1 MKTLSAIRAR
11 SRRLSFTSIIRVGMF
26 PALIA
31 LISIPLF
38 STASVSIKGKLDKK
52 GSTIVSQEKVPS
64 GGPAVKATR
73 SVTAPVKESFN
84 PFLLPVP
91 FAGAT
96 IDTFAADCTTPQT
109 SFAVGNTICVKVSG
123 VPVGS
128 SFPRRLL
135 LGNAN
140 STVIQSFDITTDPQ
154 TFSFVVGATSVI
166 GGNTVDNR
174 GTWRGIVQNPFFYYP
189 ESDTAFTVSNPANFT
204 ADTAVATSQSPGDVQ
219 AGTAITFALE
229 VKNYGP
235 DSATTV
241 QLTNDVPANTTFVDF
256 QQVSG
261 PTFTC
266 LSPAVGSTGTTTCSI
281 SSLVWPSTPAEFVAT
296 YMVNA
301 GTAANTAIVNTAN
314 LSSATND
321 QNTANNS
328 TSDTATVVTTPAGQ
342 TCSFS
347 CPENVVAT
355 ATSPSGAIVTFASAI
370 NIDGDCG
377 SISATPNSGSLFPV
391 GVTTVNVSST
401 AGPTCSFT
409 VTVVGTPAPTISCP
423 ADQTVTD
430 SDGDGFENVTVGT
443 PTTNPTTGVT
453 VVGRRSDD
461 IPATYDDNGN
471 VITPEVIV
479 PLTDPYPIGA
489 TGITWTVTDSYGRT
503 ATCTQR
509 IVVVANNSRPPVTIS
524 CPANV
529 TANSPSSCQS
539 TIPPATIG
547 TPTTVPSDSNVV
559 VTAQRADGLNLTDP
573 FPSGVTTITWTATD
587 NLTGSAASCSQTV
600 TLNTSG
606 APDNVPPNLH
616 VPQDV
621 STTTASCT
629 VVLDDELGVAT
640 AEDNCSP
647 SVNVVRTGVPA
658 NFIFPTG
665 VTVITYTATDAAGNV
680 ATGTQTI
687 TVLESP
693 AIPPTITAPAPVNVA
708 TGPGATSCGTFV
720 SDATLGTATA
730 NDNCPGV
737 TVVRTGVPA
746 GNMFPVGTTTVT
758 YTATDRSGNAAIDT
772 QQVTVVD
779 NTPPVVTPPAAVTLF
794 TGPGATSCGV
804 TVSNLDATLGTGSAT
819 DNCPGVGAVTRS
831 GVPAGNV
838 FPLGQT
844 ILTYSATDVH
854 GNTGSATQ
862 TVTVVDNTPPVI
874 SCPASITLEP
884 TCPTGA
890 IATWTPPVGTDN
902 CAGAVTTRTAG
913 PAPGSVFPIGTTTV
927 TYSVS
932 DAHGNGPV
940 SCSFTVTIKTPQA
953 VIQDLQA
960 AVGASNLTGTQKNGL
975 LAKLSAALQGIN
987 NNQPNVACPKLSD
1000 FINSVQTLVSHGD
1013 LSSATGNAWIT
1024 SANHVRNTIGC
1035 TSLPCS

>member
-1 MKTLSAIRAR
+1 MKPLSAIRTY
-11 SRRLSFTSIIRVGMF
+11 SRRVRFTSIIRIGLF

-31 LISIPLF
+31 LIAIPLY
-38 STASVSIKGKLDKK
+38 STASVSIKSKMDKK
-52 GSTIVSQEKVPS
+52 GSTIVSQVKVPS
-64 GGPAVKATR
+64 SAPAVKATR
-73 SVTAPVKESFN
+73 SIPSPVKESFN
-84 PFLLPVP
+84 PFLLPP
-91 FAGAT
+91 FTGET
-96 IDTFAADCTTPQT
+96 IDTFAFDCTTPQA
-109 SFAVGNTICVKVSG
+109 SFAVGDTICVKVSG
-123 VPVGS
+123 IPVDPA
-128 SFPRRLL
+128 FPRRVL

-140 STVIQSFDITTDPQ
+140 TTVIQSFNITSDPQ
-154 TFSFVVGATSVI
+154 TFTFVVTATSNI

-174 GTWRGIVQNPFFYYP
+174 GSWRGIIQNPFFYFP
-189 ESDTAFTVSNPANFT
+189 ESDTSFSVNNPADLT
-204 ADTAVATSQSPGDVQ
+204 ADTAVTTTDSPGDVQ
-219 AGTAITFALE
+219 AGTAITFQLQ

-241 QLTNDVPANTTFVDF
+241 QLSNDVPANTTFVDF

-261 PTFTC
+261 PTFNC
-266 LSPAVGSTGTTTCSI
+266 SSPAVGGTGTTTCSI
-281 SSLVWPSTPAEFVAT
+281 ASLVWPSPAAEFVAT

-301 GTAANTAIVNTAN
+301 GTAANTAIVNTAT
-314 LSSATND
+314 LSSATGD
-321 QNTANNS
+321 QNTVNNT

-342 TCSFS
+342 TCFFS
-347 CPENVVAT
+347 CPENIVAT
-355 ATSPSGAIVTFASAI
+355 ATSPAGAIVTFASAI
-370 NIDGDCG
+370 NIEGDCG

-409 VTVVGTPAPTISCP
+409 VTVVDTPAPTISCP

-443 PTTNPTTGVT
+443 PTTSPTTGVT

-461 IPATYDDNGN
+461 TPATYDEDGN
-471 VITPEVIV
+471 VVTPEVIV
-479 PLTDPYPIGA
+479 PLTDPYPVGA
-489 TGITWTVTDSYGRT
+489 TGITWTVTDSFGRT
-503 ATCTQR
+503 STCTQR
-509 IVVVANNSRPPVTIS
+509 IVVVANNSRAPVTIT

-539 TIPPATIG
+539 TIPAATIG

-559 VTAQRADGLNLTDP
+559 VTAQRNDGLDLTDP
-573 FPSGVTTITWTATD
+573 FPSGITTITWTATD
-587 NLTGSAASCSQTV
+587 NTNGSTASCTQTV

-616 VPQDV
+616 VPQDIT
-621 STTTASCT
+621 TTTASCS

-640 AEDNCSP
+640 AEDNCTA

-665 VTVITYTATDAAGNV
+665 VTIITYTATDAAGNV

-693 AIPPTITAPAPVNVA
+693 AIPPTITAPSAVNVA
-708 TGPGATSCGTFV
+708 TGAGATSCGTFV

-737 TVVRTGVPA
+737 SVTRSGIPA
-746 GNMFPVGTTTVT
+746 GNIFPVGTTTVT
-758 YTATDRSGNAAIDT
+758 YTATDRSGNQATDT
-772 QQVTVVD
+772 QLVTVVD
-779 NTPPVVTPPAAVTLF
+779 NTPPIVTPPAAVTLF
-794 TGPGATSCGV
+794 TGAGATSCGV
-804 TVSNLDATLGTGSAT
+804 TVANLDATLGTGSAT
-819 DNCPGVGAVTRS
+819 DNCPGVGAVSRS

-844 ILTYSATDVH
+844 TLTYSATDAH
-854 GNTGSATQ
+854 GNTGTATQ
-862 TVTVVDNTPPVI
+862 VVTVVDNTPPQI

-913 PAPGSVFPIGTTTV
+913 QAPGSVFPIGTTTV
-927 TYSVS
+927 TYSVT
-932 DAHGNGPV
+932 DANGNGPV
-940 SCSFTVTIKTPQA
+940 SCSFVVTVKTPQA

-960 AVGASNLTGTQKNGL
+960 AVNASNLTGTQKNGL
-975 LAKLSAALQGIN
+975 LAKLSAALQGLN
-987 NNQPNVACPKLSD
+987 SGQTNVACNKLSD
-1000 FINSVQTLVSHGD
+1000 FNNSVQTLVSHGD
-1013 LSSATGNAWIT
+1013 LSAATGNAWI
-1024 SANHVRNTIGC
+1024 SSSNHVRNTIGC
-1035 TSLPCS
+1035 TNLPCS

>member
-1 MKTLSAIRAR
+1 MKTLSAIRVR
-11 SRRLSFTSIIRVGMF
+11 SRRLSFSSIIRIGIF

-31 LISIPLF
+31 LIAIPF
-38 STASVSIKGKLDKK
+38 YSTASVSIKSKLDKK
-52 GSTIVSQEKVPS
+52 GSTIVSQVKSPS
-64 GGPAVKATR
+64 GAPALKATR
-73 SVTAPVKESFN
+73 SVSAPVKESFN
-84 PFLLPVP
+84 PFLLTP
-91 FAGAT
+91 FAGET
-96 IDTFAADCTTPQT
+96 IETFAADCTTPQT
-109 SFAVGNTICVKVSG
+109 SFAVGDTVCVKVSG
-123 VPVGS
+123 IPVDA
-128 SFPRRLL
+128 SFPRRVL

-140 STVIQSFDITTDPQ
+140 STVIQSFNITSDPQ
-154 TFSFVVGATSVI
+154 TFTFVVAATSVI

-174 GTWRGIVQNPFFYYP
+174 GSWRGIVQNPFFYFP
-189 ESDTAFTVSNPANFT
+189 ESDTAFSVNNPADLT
-204 ADTAVATSQSPGDVQ
+204 ADAAVTTSDSPGDVQ
-219 AGTAITFALE
+219 AGTAITFQLQ

-256 QQVSG
+256 QQVTG

-266 LSPAVGSTGTTTCSI
+266 STPTVGSTGTTTCSI
-281 SSLVWPSTPAEFVAT
+281 ASLVWPGPAAEFVAT

-301 GTAANTAIVNTAN
+301 GTPANTAIVNTAN
-314 LSSATND
+314 LSSTTND
-321 QNTANNS
+321 QNTANN
-328 TSDTATVVTTPAGQ
+328 TTTDTATVVTTPTGQ
-342 TCSFS
+342 NCSFT
-347 CPENVVAT
+347 CPENIVAT
-355 ATSPSGAIVTFASAI
+355 ATSPSGAIVNFASAI
-370 NIDGDCG
+370 NIEGDCG
-377 SISATPNSGSLFPV
+377 SISASPSSGSLFPV
-391 GVTTVNVSST
+391 GVTTVNVTST
-401 AGPTCSFT
+401 APSAPSCSFT
-409 VTVVGTPAPTISCP
+409 VTVVDTPAPTISCP

-430 SDGDGFENVTVGT
+430 TDGDGFENVTVGT
-443 PTTNPTTGVT
+443 PTTSPTTGVT

-461 IPATYDDNGN
+461 IPATYDDDGN
-471 VITPEVIV
+471 VVTPEVIV
-479 PLTDPYPIGA
+479 PLTDPYPVGA
-489 TGITWTVTDSYGRT
+489 TGITWTVTDEFGRT

-509 IVVVANNSRPPVTIS
+509 IVVVANNSRAPVTIT

-539 TIPPATIG
+539 TIPAATIG

-573 FPSGVTTITWTATD
+573 FPSGNTIITWTATD
-587 NLTGSAASCSQTV
+587 NLTGNVASCTQTV

-621 STTTASCT
+621 TTTTASCS

-640 AEDNCSP
+640 AEDNCTA

-665 VTVITYTATDAAGNV
+665 TTVITYTATDAAGNV
-680 ATGTQTI
+680 ATGTQLI
-687 TVLESP
+687 TVTESP
-693 AIPPTITAPAPVNVA
+693 AIPPTITAPGPVNVS

-720 SDATLGTATA
+720 SDAALGSATA

-737 TVVRTGVPA
+737 IVTRSGVPA
-746 GNMFPVGTTTVT
+746 GNMFPVGITTVT
-758 YTATDRSGNAAIDT
+758 YTATDKSGNIATDT
-772 QQVTVVD
+772 QLVTVVD

-794 TGPGATSCGV
+794 TGTGATSCGV

-874 SCPASITLEP
+874 SCPANITLEP

-902 CAGAVTTRTAG
+902 CAGAVTTRTG

-927 TYSVS
+927 TYTVT
-932 DAHGNGPV
+932 DANGNPPV
-940 SCSFTVTIKTPQA
+940 SCSFTVTIKTPQT

-960 AVGASNLTGTQKNGL
+960 SVSASNLTGTQKNGL
-975 LAKLSAALQGIN
+975 LSKLSAALQGLN
-987 NNQPNVACPKLSD
+987 SGQTNVACNKLSD

-1035 TSLPCS
+1035 TNLPCS